1 MLARPIASRAL
12 LTAASISLLFVCS
25 SLARSEQPGLEA
37 DACYPTRDAA
47 IAAFGSGRT
56 VIVEGQITLER
67 SGEVETFEILG
78 RSGDDAAVLLNSLGD
93 GGACI
98 LIEGHAPT
106 SSASITH
113 TKFGSPDR
121 HAASPRS
128 DAR

>member
-1 MLARPIASRAL
+1 VPRPIASRAFL
-12 LTAASISLLFVCS
+12 AAASTSLLFVCS

-78 RSGDDAAVLLNSLGD
+78 RSGDDAAVLLNSLGE